1 MPITLHI
8 ARRFCGPPH
17 SGNGGYVAGLI
28 ARHTGYAVTEVTL
41 RRPPPLATDLRL
53 EPDDGA
59 FALRDGDTL
68 IATAR
73 PGAVE
78 FSAPPPPA
86 FAEAEQAATRYLGL
100 HAELPFHTCFVCGT
114 ERAPGDGLR
123 IFAGPVDEQP
133 LYAAPWIP
141 DATLADSEG
150 TVAPEFV
157 WAALDCP
164 GAFALMG
171 DASLTLLLGRMT
183 VGFRRPIRPG
193 ERCIVVAWKKGQER
207 RKYFSGTA
215 IYDQQGELCAVGDAV
230 WIRVNG

>member
-1 MPITLHI
+1 MPTTLRI
-8 ARRFCGPPH
+8 ARRFCGPPD
-17 SGNGGYVAGLI
+17 SGNGGYVSGLI
-28 ARHTGYAVTEVTL
+28 ARHTGYPVTEVTL

-53 EPDDGA
+53 ESGDDA
-59 FALRDGDTL
+59 FVLRDGDTL

-86 FAEAEQAATRYLGL
+86 FTEAEKASTRYLGL
-100 HAELPFHTCFVCGT
+100 HAKLPFPTCFVCGT

-123 IFAGPVDEQP
+123 VFAGPVDEHP

-141 DATLADSEG
+141 DASLADSEG
-150 TVAPEFV
+150 AVAPEFI

-164 GAFALMG
+164 GAFALMV
-171 DASLTLLLGRMT
+171 DTSLTLLLGRMT
-183 VGFRRPIRPG
+183 ADIRRPIRAG
-193 ERCIVVAWKKGQER
+193 EPCIVIAWTKGQER

-215 IYDQQGELCAVGDAV
+215 LYNQHRTLCAVGDAV
-230 WIRVNG
+230 WIRV